1 MKNLILIFAVLASF
15 AITSC
20 ETKKACD
27 HKDCKE
33 TCDSLKADSVKAT
46 VETVVDTVA
55 VDSAK

>member
-33 TCDSLKADSVKAT
+33 TCDSLKADSAKAA
-46 VETVVDTVA
+46 VQPVVDTVA

>member
-33 TCDSLKADSVKAT
+33 NCDSLKADSVK
-46 VETVVDTVA
+46 VDTVA
-55 VDSAK
+55 VDTVTVDTTK

>member
-33 TCDSLKADSVKAT
+33 TCDSLKADSVKVA
-46 VETVVDTVA
+46 VDTVA
-55 VDSAK
+55 ADTTK